1 MRVARFITPALVL
14 VLLPTPRQADRPDD
28 DPPSRVGRLSFLSG
42 SVSFRPGTVDD
53 WTDATINYPLHG
65 GDHLWTDADARAE
78 LTVGSN
84 AIRLAPQSAFG
95 FLALDDRTT
104 QIRLSQGSLEVR
116 VRNLGDD
123 DSFEIDTPT
132 GAVSLLRPGT
142 YRVDVD
148 ATGDTTTV
156 TVRHGQADV
165 TAAGSAFPLH
175 AGDAAVVAGGDSPSY
190 DIRDAARAD
199 EWEDWCAARD
209 RRWDDSRSSRYV
221 SRETIGYED
230 LDDNGEW
237 RDTPDYGPVWAP
249 RSTIVGWAPYRYGR
263 WVWVEPWG
271 WTWVDDA
278 AWGFAPFHYGRWVY
292 WDGGWVWVPG
302 RRVARP
308 VYAPALVVF
317 VGGRNF
323 GVAWFPL
330 GPEEPYVPAYHV
342 SNTYFRNI
350 NVTNVNVTNI
360 NVTNVNVTTINY
372 RNRRAPDAFTVVSQ
386 ETFVR
391 SRAVDKSVIV
401 VPRERL
407 DQARVVGSTARVVP
421 DRHSVLGRP
430 DIMTVR
436 RPPPVVTTREVVVR
450 REPPPPP
457 VPFVARERALR
468 THPGRPLDEATL
480 GTLRRQSPPARTQ
493 PLVRPA
499 VPVAT
504 QDRPTPVLRPTR
516 EGLPPPRA
524 LPPPAPAERAA
535 PAERPDRAAQPERS
549 ESPRPA
555 RQPAER
561 PTPAERPA
569 PDERPASKARP
580 QPQPTPAEKPARERP
595 APDERP
601 ASKARPQPQPTP
613 AEKPARERPA
623 RERRAP
629 KDRPAERD
637 TTKEKKP

>member
-1 MRVARFITPALVL
+1 MRLARFITPALVL

-104 QIRLSQGSLEVR
+104 QIRLSQGSLEAR
-116 VRNLGDD
+116 VRDLGDD

-165 TAAGSAFPLH
+165 TAAGSAFPVH
-175 AGDAAVVAGGDSPSY
+175 SGDAAVVAGGDSPSY

-199 EWEDWCAARD
+199 DWEDWCSTRD
-209 RRWDDSRSSRYV
+209 RRWDDSRSSQYV

-237 RDTPDYGPVWAP
+237 RDTPDYGHVWAP
-249 RSTIVGWAPYRYGR
+249 RTTIVGWAPYRYGR

-278 AWGFAPFHYGRWVY
+278 PWGFAPFHYGRWVY

-317 VGGRNF
+317 VGGRRNF

-342 SNTYFRNI
+342 SNTYFRNV

-372 RNRRAPDAFTVVSQ
+372 RNRRAPDAFTVVSR

-407 DQARVVGSTARVVP
+407 DQVRVVGSTARVVP

-430 DIMTVR
+430 DMMPVR
-436 RPPPVVTTREVVVR
+436 RPPSAVTTREVVVR

-457 VPFVARERALR
+457 VPFMARERALR
-468 THPGRPLDEATL
+468 THPGRPLDETTL
-480 GTLRRQSPPARTQ
+480 GTLRRQSPPDRTK

-535 PAERPDRAAQPERS
+535 PVERSDRAGRPDRAGQPERS

-561 PTPAERPA
+561 PA
-569 PDERPASKARP
+569 PE
-580 QPQPTPAEKPARERP
+580 
-595 APDERP
+595 
-601 ASKARPQPQPTP
+601 
-613 AEKPARERPA
+613 ERPA
-623 RERRAP
+623 RRARPEPQASPVEKPAPPERARAPERRGP
-629 KDRPAERD
+629 KGRAAERD

>member
-1 MRVARFITPALVL
+1 TPGSTGFCRPRRGAQTKGRQPSDLVPGRELLIVGRLAHRRSPVRLARFVMPALVL
-14 VLLPTPRQADRPDD
+14 IRVPALRQADQPDD

-42 SVSFRPGTVDD
+42 GVSFRPASVDD

-104 QIRLSQGSLEVR
+104 QIRLSQGSLEAR
-116 VRNLGDD
+116 VRDLGDD
-123 DSFEIDTPT
+123 ESFEIDTPT

-165 TAAGSAFPLH
+165 TAAGSAFPVH
-175 AGDAAVVAGGDSPSY
+175 SGDAAVVAGGDAPSY

-199 EWEDWCAARD
+199 DWEDWC
-209 RRWDDSRSSRYV
+209 
-221 SRETIGYED
+221 
-230 LDDNGEW
+230 
-237 RDTPDYGPVWAP
+237 
-249 RSTIVGWAPYRYGR
+249 STR
-263 WVWVEPWG
+263 
-271 WTWVDDA
+271 
-278 AWGFAPFHYGRWVY
+278 
-292 WDGGWVWVPG
+292 DGGWVWVPG

-317 VGGRNF
+317 VGGGGRNF

-342 SNTYFRNI
+342 SNTYFRNV

-360 NVTNVNVTTINY
+360 TVTNVNVTTINY

-386 ETFVR
+386 ETFAR

-421 DRHSVLGRP
+421 
-430 DIMTVR
+430 
-436 RPPPVVTTREVVVR
+436 
-450 REPPPPP
+450 
-457 VPFVARERALR
+457 
-468 THPGRPLDEATL
+468 
-480 GTLRRQSPPARTQ
+480 
-493 PLVRPA
+493 
-499 VPVAT
+499 
-504 QDRPTPVLRPTR
+504 
-516 EGLPPPRA
+516 
-524 LPPPAPAERAA
+524 
-535 PAERPDRAAQPERS
+535 
-549 ESPRPA
+549 
-555 RQPAER
+555 
-561 PTPAERPA
+561 
-569 PDERPASKARP
+569 
-580 QPQPTPAEKPARERP
+580 
-595 APDERP
+595 
-601 ASKARPQPQPTP
+601 
-613 AEKPARERPA
+613 
-623 RERRAP
+623 
-629 KDRPAERD
+629 
-637 TTKEKKP
+637 